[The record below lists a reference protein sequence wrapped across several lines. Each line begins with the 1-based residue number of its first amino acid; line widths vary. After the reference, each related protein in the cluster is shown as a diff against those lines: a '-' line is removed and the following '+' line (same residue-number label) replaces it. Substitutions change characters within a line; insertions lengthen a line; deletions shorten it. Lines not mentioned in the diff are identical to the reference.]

1 MYKKKII
8 FYLSMMVVAL
18 FATTSCSE
26 DDGNVEEYPD
36 WQQRNV
42 TYFDNLTDSVQKL
55 IASGRTDW
63 KRIRTWAKGD
73 GSYLTNSDYILVRV
87 LSDAP
92 ATETASPL
100 YTDSVSV
107 HYSGRLLPSTSYPS
121 GLRFD
126 ASFQEPFDPDIAVA
140 TKFSAG
146 GVVDGFSTALQNM
159 RRGDRWEVYMPY
171 QLGYGE
177 SGYQNIPG
185 YSVLIFDIGLKDFW
199 SK

>member
-36 WQQRNV
+36 WHQRNV

-73 GSYLTNSDYILVRV
+73 GSYLTNADYILVRV

-92 ATETASPL
+92 ATETASTL
-100 YTDSVSV
+100 DTDSVSV
-107 HYSGRLLPSTSYPS
+107 RYSGRLLPSTSYPS

>member
-73 GSYLTNSDYILVRV
+73 GSYLTYADYILVRV